1 MKLLTKGIRDKLIK
15 NHTENDGKESTVKHK
30 VVVKLFNPTGVGTWY
45 LTELNPYTNTAFGL
59 ADLHEKEIGY
69 VDMNELEDLKLPMGL
84 TIERDRYS
92 KIDETLE
99 ELLFSLG
106 ANNND

>member
-69 VDMNELEDLKLPMGL
+69 IDLTELEEFKGKLGL
-84 TIERDRYS
+84 GIERDMYS
-92 KIDETLE
+92 KIDKTLE
-99 ELLFSLG
+99 ELL
-106 ANNND
+106 